1 VTTALPDVMNL
12 GGRGNPVTVEDMLQ
26 RDKLISVERG
36 IELLRTTEPLAFV
49 DFQTGSSV
57 RFRLEDEWNK
67 DVDGMHGTEPVD
79 AWVNI
84 QHGQN
89 DGTEYRLSLDAVR
102 ESTKQFGMSAKY
114 IEKAPGFLTADALNY
129 WYRSGLDKELR
140 LMVVGEDQLGM
151 AITRGTVQPFSNLDL
166 LERAIATINSRFPG
180 LDIYL
185 DASKMSHSLRKTY
198 MQLVIPAL
206 GREMAD
212 TGEENDQ
219 WWGGVQLSNSL
230 TAEIQTGVSGFMYR
244 MLCTNGMID
253 VSASAD
259 SWSRRSGG
267 QESEEVYAWAQEAVD
282 NVLGGLESSFDQVQA
297 LTNMPLEGEVG
308 AAARDVFEQ
317 HRVPMRARERII
329 NELVETDNLTMYGLM
344 NAITAAAN
352 GDVRPEEQQLLM
364 AVGGEIVQHAERC
377 DSCHRILP
385 EGLIISE

>member
-1 VTTALPDVMNL
+1 
-12 GGRGNPVTVEDMLQ
+12 
-26 RDKLISVERG
+26 
-36 IELLRTTEPLAFV
+36 
-49 DFQTGSSV
+49 
-57 RFRLEDEWNK
+57 
-67 DVDGMHGTEPVD
+67 
-79 AWVNI
+79 
-84 QHGQN
+84 
-89 DGTEYRLSLDAVR
+89 
-102 ESTKQFGMSAKY
+102 
-114 IEKAPGFLTADALNY
+114 
-129 WYRSGLDKELR
+129 
-140 LMVVGEDQLGM
+140 
-151 AITRGTVQPFSNLDL
+151 
-166 LERAIATINSRFPG
+166 
-180 LDIYL
+180 
-185 DASKMSHSLRKTY
+185 
-198 MQLVIPAL
+198 
-206 GREMAD
+206 
-212 TGEENDQ
+212 
-219 WWGGVQLSNSL
+219 
-230 TAEIQTGVSGFMYR
+230 

-364 AVGGEIVQHAERC
+364 SVGGEIVQHAERC